1 LKKLF
6 LSVALA
12 LSLILSSQSVA
23 YAFQQRAPIQANAN
37 TEESILGFAASD
49 GSALTPTGVFNAM
62 IALKDQDGYKEGTPW
77 TDDEPYSDSTGYYR
91 WKGGPL
97 DGHNIVAVGCVAFA
111 FILSDAAFD
120 SLPARMYANGEFE
133 YEDIKVGD
141 ILRVNNDAHTVIA
154 LEVNEAGLV
163 LAEGNISTGDHKG
176 KIHWGRKISKE
187 EVMRSASH
195 YITRYPEN
203 YISPD
208 DPEANVIVASETLEG
223 GLAWNL
229 TKAGKMTISGKGA
242 MPDFSSTG
250 DQPWN
255 SYSSQIRN
263 VVIGDGVTGI
273 GSCAFWKC
281 EVLSVEIP
289 TSVTSIGNSAF
300 RESSVLSVN
309 IPANVKMIGDSAFR
323 GCKSLSSV
331 TFSEGLETIS
341 QNAFNACENLTVI
354 DLPASI
360 GEVGAGAF
368 FQCGKLTSVTFA
380 PGSKQVKMGD
390 NLFGN
395 CYYLMKVT
403 LPKSVD
409 RISEGMF
416 INCQMLAGV
425 EIPQGA
431 ESIDPSAFASC
442 YRFTTV
448 IIPNSVTSIGMS
460 AFSACSLSD
469 IYFTGTEAQW
479 NSISKSAETIAAM
492 SKATIHYEYK
502 PSNPDDG
509 DNDNNSGDGDNSGD
523 GNTPGGDNS
532 GDGNTPGGD
541 NSGDGNTP
549 GGDNS
554 GDGNTPGGD
563 NSGDG
568 NTPGG
573 DNSGDGNT
581 PGGDNSG
588 DGNTPGGGNS
598 GDGNTP
604 GGGNNSTEGD
614 ASGSGGNSENS
625 ENQTAE
631 QPALGKEKTF
641 VIDQVTYKVTV
652 VGEEVELITSA
663 SKVKNVTIDTVTGID
678 GITYKVT
685 SIGSK
690 AMQNNKNMTGLAI
703 GANVKTIGAN
713 AFSGC
718 SKLKKVSI
726 GKNITVIEAGAF
738 KGCAALKKITLPD
751 SVKTIGANAFS
762 GCKKLT
768 AATIGKTSKSKL
780 ATIGKRAFSGCKKLS
795 KVTIK
800 STKLNFVGKQAFK
813 GSKSGLTVKVPS
825 KQFNKYKN
833 YFKNAGLK
841 VRQVKK

>member
-1 LKKLF
+1 MKKLF

-23 YAFQQRAPIQANAN
+23 YAFQQSAPIQANAN

-62 IALKDQDGYKEGTPW
+62 IALKDQDGYQEGTPW

-532 GDGNTPGGD
+532 GDGNTPGG
-541 NSGDGNTP
+541 
-549 GGDNS
+549 
-554 GDGNTPGGD
+554 
-563 NSGDG
+563 
-568 NTPGG
+568 
-573 DNSGDGNT
+573 
-581 PGGDNSG
+581 
-588 DGNTPGGGNS
+588 
-598 GDGNTP
+598 
-604 GGGNNSTEGD
+604 GNNSTEGD

>member
-1 LKKLF
+1 MKKLF

-703 GANVKTIGAN
+703 GAN
-713 AFSGC
+713 
-718 SKLKKVSI
+718 
-726 GKNITVIEAGAF
+726 
-738 KGCAALKKITLPD
+738 
-751 SVKTIGANAFS
+751 AFS

>member
-1 LKKLF
+1 MKKLF
-6 LSVALA
+6 LSVAFA

-23 YAFQQRAPIQANAN
+23 YAWQQSAPIQANAL
-37 TEESILGFAASD
+37 TEDSILGLAASD
-49 GSALTPTGVFNAM
+49 GSALTPTGVYNAM

-77 TDDEPYSDSTGYYR
+77 TNDEPYSDSKGYYR

-97 DGHNIVAVGCVAFA
+97 DGSNIVAVGCVAFA

-120 SLPARMYANGEFE
+120 SLPARMYAKGEFE
-133 YEDIKVGD
+133 FEDIKAGD
-141 ILRVNNDAHTVIA
+141 ILRVNDDVHTVIV

-208 DPEANVIVASETLEG
+208 DPEANVTVASGTLEG

-242 MPDFSSTG
+242 MPDFSGTG

-255 SYSSQIRN
+255 SYNSQIRN
-263 VVIGDGVTGI
+263 VVIGDGVTSI
-273 GSCAFWKC
+273 GSCAFWMC

-289 TSVTSIGNSAF
+289 TSVTLIGNSAF

-341 QNAFNACENLTVI
+341 QNAFHACENLTVI

-360 GEVGAGAF
+360 GEVGAAAF

-416 INCQMLAGV
+416 LNCQMLAGV

-442 YRFTTV
+442 YRFTAV
-448 IIPNSVTSIGMS
+448 LIPNSVTSIGMS
-460 AFSACSLSD
+460 AFSACGSLSD

-479 NSISKSAETIAAM
+479 NSISKSVDTIAAM

-541 NSGDGNTP
+541 NSGDG
-549 GGDNS
+549 
-554 GDGNTPGGD
+554 DGNTPGGD

-573 DNSGDGNT
+573 D
-581 PGGDNSG
+581 
-588 DGNTPGGGNS
+588 NS

-631 QPALGKEKTF
+631 QPALEKEKTF

-690 AMQNNKNMTGLAI
+690 AMQNNKNMTGLSI
-703 GANVKTIGAN
+703 GANVKTIRAN

-718 SKLKKVSI
+718 SKLKKVSF
-726 GKNITVIEAGAF
+726 GKNITVMEAGAF

-780 ATIGKRAFSGCKKLS
+780 ATIGKRAFNGCKKLN
-795 KVTIK
+795 KVTVK
-800 STKLNFVGKQAFK
+800 STKLNSVGKQAFK

-833 YFKNAGLK
+833 FFKKAGLK
-841 VRQVKK
+841 ARQVKK

>member
-1 LKKLF
+1 MKKLF

-532 GDGNTPGGD
+532 GDGNTPGG
-541 NSGDGNTP
+541 
-549 GGDNS
+549 
-554 GDGNTPGGD
+554 
-563 NSGDG
+563 
-568 NTPGG
+568 
-573 DNSGDGNT
+573 
-581 PGGDNSG
+581 
-588 DGNTPGGGNS
+588 GNS

>member
-1 LKKLF
+1 MKKLF

-23 YAFQQRAPIQANAN
+23 YAFQQSAPIQANAN

-549 GGDNS
+549 GG
-554 GDGNTPGGD
+554 
-563 NSGDG
+563 
-568 NTPGG
+568 
-573 DNSGDGNT
+573 
-581 PGGDNSG
+581 
-588 DGNTPGGGNS
+588 GNS

>member
-1 LKKLF
+1 MKKLF

-549 GGDNS
+549 GG
-554 GDGNTPGGD
+554 
-563 NSGDG
+563 
-568 NTPGG
+568 
-573 DNSGDGNT
+573 
-581 PGGDNSG
+581 
-588 DGNTPGGGNS
+588 
-598 GDGNTP
+598 
-604 GGGNNSTEGD
+604 GNNSTEGD

>member
-1 LKKLF
+1 MKKLF

-23 YAFQQRAPIQANAN
+23 YAFQQSAPIQANAN

-62 IALKDQDGYKEGTPW
+62 IALKDQDGYQEGTPW

-532 GDGNTPGGD
+532 GDGNTPGG
-541 NSGDGNTP
+541 
-549 GGDNS
+549 
-554 GDGNTPGGD
+554 
-563 NSGDG
+563 
-568 NTPGG
+568 
-573 DNSGDGNT
+573 
-581 PGGDNSG
+581 
-588 DGNTPGGGNS
+588 
-598 GDGNTP
+598 
-604 GGGNNSTEGD
+604 GNNSTEGD

-768 AATIGKTSKSKL
+768 PATIGKTSKSKL

>member
-1 LKKLF
+1 MKKLF

-523 GNTPGGDNS
+523 GNTPGG
-532 GDGNTPGGD
+532 
-541 NSGDGNTP
+541 
-549 GGDNS
+549 
-554 GDGNTPGGD
+554 
-563 NSGDG
+563 
-568 NTPGG
+568 
-573 DNSGDGNT
+573 
-581 PGGDNSG
+581 
-588 DGNTPGGGNS
+588 GNS

>member
-1 LKKLF
+1 MKKLF

-23 YAFQQRAPIQANAN
+23 YAFQQSAPIQANAN

-62 IALKDQDGYKEGTPW
+62 IALKDQDGYQEGTPW

-479 NSISKSAETIAAM
+479 HK
-492 SKATIHYEYK
+492 
-502 PSNPDDG
+502 
-509 DNDNNSGDGDNSGD
+509 
-523 GNTPGGDNS
+523 
-532 GDGNTPGGD
+532 
-541 NSGDGNTP
+541 
-549 GGDNS
+549 
-554 GDGNTPGGD
+554 
-563 NSGDG
+563 
-568 NTPGG
+568 
-573 DNSGDGNT
+573 
-581 PGGDNSG
+581 
-588 DGNTPGGGNS
+588 
-598 GDGNTP
+598 
-604 GGGNNSTEGD
+604 
-614 ASGSGGNSENS
+614 
-625 ENQTAE
+625 
-631 QPALGKEKTF
+631 
-641 VIDQVTYKVTV
+641 
-652 VGEEVELITSA
+652 
-663 SKVKNVTIDTVTGID
+663 
-678 GITYKVT
+678 
-685 SIGSK
+685 
-690 AMQNNKNMTGLAI
+690 
-703 GANVKTIGAN
+703 
-713 AFSGC
+713 
-718 SKLKKVSI
+718 
-726 GKNITVIEAGAF
+726 
-738 KGCAALKKITLPD
+738 
-751 SVKTIGANAFS
+751 
-762 GCKKLT
+762 
-768 AATIGKTSKSKL
+768 
-780 ATIGKRAFSGCKKLS
+780 
-795 KVTIK
+795 
-800 STKLNFVGKQAFK
+800 
-813 GSKSGLTVKVPS
+813 
-825 KQFNKYKN
+825 
-833 YFKNAGLK
+833 
-841 VRQVKK
+841 

>member
-1 LKKLF
+1 MKKLF

-23 YAFQQRAPIQANAN
+23 YAFQQSAPIQANAN

-62 IALKDQDGYKEGTPW
+62 IALKDQDGYQEGTPW

-554 GDGNTPGGD
+554 GDGNTPGG
-563 NSGDG
+563 
-568 NTPGG
+568 
-573 DNSGDGNT
+573 
-581 PGGDNSG
+581 
-588 DGNTPGGGNS
+588 
-598 GDGNTP
+598 
-604 GGGNNSTEGD
+604 GNNSTEGD

>member
-1 LKKLF
+1 MKKLF

-23 YAFQQRAPIQANAN
+23 YAFQQSAPIQANAN

-62 IALKDQDGYKEGTPW
+62 IALKDQDGYQEGTPW

-549 GGDNS
+549 GG
-554 GDGNTPGGD
+554 
-563 NSGDG
+563 
-568 NTPGG
+568 
-573 DNSGDGNT
+573 
-581 PGGDNSG
+581 
-588 DGNTPGGGNS
+588 GNS

>member
-1 LKKLF
+1 MKKLF

-23 YAFQQRAPIQANAN
+23 YAFQQSAPIQANAN

-62 IALKDQDGYKEGTPW
+62 IALKDQDGYQEGTPW

-523 GNTPGGDNS
+523 GNTPGG
-532 GDGNTPGGD
+532 
-541 NSGDGNTP
+541 
-549 GGDNS
+549 
-554 GDGNTPGGD
+554 
-563 NSGDG
+563 
-568 NTPGG
+568 
-573 DNSGDGNT
+573 
-581 PGGDNSG
+581 
-588 DGNTPGGGNS
+588 GNS

-768 AATIGKTSKSKL
+768 ATIGKTSKSKL

>member
-1 LKKLF
+1 MKKLF

-23 YAFQQRAPIQANAN
+23 YAFQQSAPIQANAN

-62 IALKDQDGYKEGTPW
+62 IALTDQAGYQEGTPW

-549 GGDNS
+549 GG
-554 GDGNTPGGD
+554 
-563 NSGDG
+563 
-568 NTPGG
+568 
-573 DNSGDGNT
+573 
-581 PGGDNSG
+581 
-588 DGNTPGGGNS
+588 GNS

>member
-1 LKKLF
+1 MKKLF

-23 YAFQQRAPIQANAN
+23 YAFQQSAPIQANAN

-62 IALKDQDGYKEGTPW
+62 IALKDQDGYQEGTPW

-523 GNTPGGDNS
+523 GNTPGG
-532 GDGNTPGGD
+532 
-541 NSGDGNTP
+541 
-549 GGDNS
+549 
-554 GDGNTPGGD
+554 
-563 NSGDG
+563 
-568 NTPGG
+568 
-573 DNSGDGNT
+573 
-581 PGGDNSG
+581 
-588 DGNTPGGGNS
+588 GNS

-768 AATIGKTSKSKL
+768 AAPIGKTSKSKL

>member
-1 LKKLF
+1 MKKLF

-23 YAFQQRAPIQANAN
+23 YAFQQSAPIQANAN

-62 IALKDQDGYKEGTPW
+62 IALKDQDGYQEGTPW

-549 GGDNS
+549 GG
-554 GDGNTPGGD
+554 
-563 NSGDG
+563 
-568 NTPGG
+568 
-573 DNSGDGNT
+573 
-581 PGGDNSG
+581 
-588 DGNTPGGGNS
+588 GNS

-800 STKLNFVGKQAFK
+800 STKLNSVGKQAFK

>member
-1 LKKLF
+1 MKKLF

-23 YAFQQRAPIQANAN
+23 YAFQQSAPIQANAN

-62 IALKDQDGYKEGTPW
+62 IALKDQDGYQEGTPW

-523 GNTPGGDNS
+523 GNTPGG
-532 GDGNTPGGD
+532 
-541 NSGDGNTP
+541 
-549 GGDNS
+549 
-554 GDGNTPGGD
+554 
-563 NSGDG
+563 
-568 NTPGG
+568 
-573 DNSGDGNT
+573 
-581 PGGDNSG
+581 
-588 DGNTPGGGNS
+588 GNS

-762 GCKKLT
+762 GCKKL
-768 AATIGKTSKSKL
+768 
-780 ATIGKRAFSGCKKLS
+780 S

>member
-1 LKKLF
+1 MKKLF

-23 YAFQQRAPIQANAN
+23 YAFQQSAPIQANAN

-62 IALKDQDGYKEGTPW
+62 IALKDQDGYQEGTPW

-523 GNTPGGDNS
+523 GNTPGG
-532 GDGNTPGGD
+532 
-541 NSGDGNTP
+541 
-549 GGDNS
+549 
-554 GDGNTPGGD
+554 
-563 NSGDG
+563 
-568 NTPGG
+568 
-573 DNSGDGNT
+573 
-581 PGGDNSG
+581 
-588 DGNTPGGGNS
+588 GNS